1 MVTITIQYS
10 NTISNVL
17 KINVF
22 KGKLNAV
29 NSNRMFELIAN
40 C

>member
-22 KGKLNAV
+22 NGKLNTV